1 MAACAGLRALQA
13 GGMSSSVGVFAG
25 GGVGAGNQEVLRR
38 VVCRVRV
45 VWWWV
50 VGC

>member
-25 GGVGAGNQEVLRR
+25 GGVGAGHEEVLQRAA
-38 VVCRVRV
+38 CRVRV
-45 VWWWV
+45 VW
-50 VGC
+50 